1 MFAHGVVPTACVEFN
16 GAMCEMAVSGLS
28 TATPPSEPQAMLTPT
43 TPMTA
48 SDFSV
53 STSIAMPEGSAIVVA
68 MMVGSSRHEIC
79 TLTPEVTSCEGSS
92 EVHVPPSSQIV
103 FRLEYSSI
111 DGPGGGGDLLIGWL
125 AG

>member
-1 MFAHGVVPTACVEFN
+1 MLSPT
-16 GAMCEMAVSGLS
+16 MA
-28 TATPPSEPQAMLTPT
+28 
-43 TPMTA
+43 MTA

-53 STSIAMPEGSAIVVA
+53 STSIALPDGSAIRVV
-68 MMVGSSRHEIC
+68 MMVGSSSHEIC
-79 TLTPEVTSCEGSS
+79 TLTPEVTSCVGSS
-92 EVHVPPSSQIV
+92 DVNVPASSQIV